1 MTSKFKRTLVDFSSY
16 IWGIIVFV
24 FLLVVTLGLYKSN
37 YVTLKTD
44 VDLLTLTGIPLFVIT
59 ILCLAKSYRVQAAA
73 LVRSHISEFISN
85 QELYSAFYELIYA
98 YEDDIWIKVEK
109 ALPSNLN
116 RKERNKTPE
125 MKAASW
131 RALESINGSKAEGKR
146 YFDPDFFGSL
156 GIRMVNGFRQVA
168 VHCKNNGMY
177 TARRWSPCEFPEN
190 HFFQGSIEEQ
200 RLDAVLHYFDMLA
213 YNQQRNLISAEDI
226 SGVSGYHLAV
236 IGSRDI
242 INYYLDQI
250 KNNWEYLPYKK
261 RISAEEPFDNLRK
274 LLADVKRI
282 NEKKFRENKVEEK

>member
-1 MTSKFKRTLVDFSSY
+1 MTLAVSLASSRVGRATSFCCPTKRGLSKEPKPRTPGFVSLPTRLTRRSSRPASTSRSLKR
-16 IWGIIVFV
+16 G
-24 FLLVVTLGLYKSN
+24 
-37 YVTLKTD
+37 
-44 VDLLTLTGIPLFVIT
+44 
-59 ILCLAKSYRVQAAA
+59 A
-73 LVRSHISEFISN
+73 
-85 QELYSAFYELIYA
+85 
-98 YEDDIWIKVEK
+98 
-109 ALPSNLN
+109 
-116 RKERNKTPE
+116 
-125 MKAASW
+125 
-131 RALESINGSKAEGKR
+131 INA
-146 YFDPDFFGSL
+146 GSL